1 MATQQRESAE
11 HAAAIKRMNGLKAI
25 DPTGKLDLGNG
36 NTIASYQD
44 QMDVVNTNLETYN
57 KARKALDALK
67 NTLDASEKMLGKKSS
82 AMLTGVGQKFTKDSN
97 EYEQAGGV
105 RESDRK
111 KPVPKVKV
119 PKPPKA

>member
-11 HAAAIKRMNGLKAI
+11 LAAATKRMNGLTAI

-36 NTIASYQD
+36 HTMKSYQD
-44 QMDVVNTNLETYN
+44 QMNEVKTNLDTYN
-57 KARKALDALK
+57 KTRKDLDALK
-67 NTLDASEKMLGKKSS
+67 NTLDASEKALSKKSS
-82 AMLTGVGQKFTKDSN
+82 AMLTGVGSKFTKDSS

-111 KPVPKVKV
+111 KPVPKAKTA
-119 PKPPKA
+119 KA